1 MSSKDLPN
9 PYSLVNLVDQV
20 VLITGAAS
28 GIGRAQ
34 VELFLAA
41 GASIVAVDINPD
53 GLERLKELG
62 EPARQRL
69 QPQIADLSKAEDIVR
84 VVNSAIERFGRI
96 DVLCNTA
103 GLLDGYKPSLDVD
116 EALWDKIFAVNI
128 KGLYRLTNAVLPGM
142 LAMGKGVI
150 INMASVAG
158 NFAGGGGAAYT
169 ATKHA
174 VLGYTR
180 QLSYDYGR
188 KGIRVNAVCPGMIE
202 TGMTADALSDRE
214 SKLLKVL
221 TSVPAGRLGKPEDIA
236 QISLFLAGQGAD
248 FIHGAAITVD
258 GGLTIK

>member
-1 MSSKDLPN
+1 MSASDLPD
-9 PYSLVNLVDQV
+9 PHSLVSLAGQV

-28 GIGRAQ
+28 GIGKAQ

-41 GASIVAVDINPD
+41 GASIVAVDINPL
-53 GLERLKELG
+53 GLERLQAL
-62 EPARQRL
+62 ADSSRL
-69 QPQIADLSKAEDIVR
+69 YLQVANLADADAITQ
-84 VVNSAIERFGRI
+84 VVDSALERFGRI

-103 GLLDGYKPSLDVD
+103 GLLDGFKRSLDVD
-116 EALWDKIFAVNI
+116 EALWDKVFAVNI
-128 KGLYRLTNAVLPGM
+128 KGLYRLTNAVLPAM
-142 LAMGKGVI
+142 LARGKGVI

-158 NFAGGGGAAYT
+158 SFAGGGGAAYT
-169 ATKHA
+169 STKHA

-202 TGMTADALSDRE
+202 TGMTTDVLSDRD
-214 SKLLKVL
+214 SKLMKAL

-236 QISLFLAGQGAD
+236 RVSLFLAGPGAD

>member
-1 MSSKDLPN
+1 MSLA
-9 PYSLVNLVDQV
+9 DQV

-28 GIGRAQ
+28 GIGKAQ

-41 GASIVAVDINPD
+41 GASIVAVDVNEQ
-53 GLERLKELG
+53 GLERLCHLG
-62 EPARQRL
+62 EVARLHL
-69 QPQIADLSKAEDIVR
+69 QVADLAQADDITR
-84 VVNSAIERFGRI
+84 VINSALERFGRI

-103 GLLDGYKPSLDVD
+103 GVLDGYKRSLDID
-116 EALWDKIFAVNI
+116 EALWDRVFAVNI

-142 LAMGKGVI
+142 LARGKGVI

-158 NFAGGGGAAYT
+158 CFAGGGGAAYT
-169 ATKHA
+169 STKHA

-202 TGMTADALSDRE
+202 TGMTTAVLSDRE
-214 SKLLKVL
+214 SKLMKVL
-221 TSVPAGRLGKPEDIA
+221 ASVPAGRLGTPLDIA
-236 QISLFLAGQGAD
+236 RVSLFLAGPGAD